1 MGIFID
7 MIISKSVTK
16 EKWESVYEETLQ
28 LVSRLPLAD
37 RRKVEIHGIETM
49 CMVHSGEIEERYGWN
64 GEYTRLGW
72 HTIGDMY
79 TLRCAEDQFMPRTLL
94 EDDQIETEITDVLMD
109 LNPLCEEN
117 HQCNSNRE
125 SHTEFLWGGKTQG
138 EPYHIYLLAVAAL
151 IEARLGI
158 EAYTTGDIT
167 KGQFKR
173 AVAIANKYLEEKID
187 LPDQCNMDR
196 LFARINN
203 LPVPE
208 TRKLKAFIGLYLGGK
223 DAEFGDFLR
232 DHFSE
237 GVLEEYW
244 SEVFKQY
251 TIGTHGYADYLR
263 EYLWWGFDLKRLC
276 DYPSYLDKE
285 GNELY
290 QDFINEVMNCKLYIA
305 DKDCSDPL
313 RVDQETEDLYGVAT
327 QFAQFFLAAGKNK
340 SVDRYI
346 PLETIRKVL
355 SDALGVHCDVNAII
369 DHYLDEEKKVH
380 DLMKI
385 KDRELTR
392 EETDKIM
399 KQAGAEKF
407 AETFGKRKQEFL
419 EERQKY
425 DITIPDDLIYF
436 ELGETTVSPDIRKML
451 VDFRRF
457 HDEVWKNECDGCKD
471 WDAKRR
477 CKWLVDHN
485 ISYLIR
491 EEDWDNIFT
500 QIEKEPDS
508 FGRFYSVIRTKITSD
523 AVYHLC
529 LALMVNDEIH
539 EYTTQLILEQP

>member
-1 MGIFID
+1 MGIFIS

-37 RRKVEIHGIETM
+37 YRMVEIHGIETR
-49 CMVHSGEIEERYGWN
+49 CMVHTGEIEERYGWN
-64 GEYTRLGW
+64 GEYTRVGW
-72 HTIGDMY
+72 RTTGDMY
-79 TLRCAEDQFMPRTLL
+79 SLRRAEDHFTPRTLL

-109 LNPLCEEN
+109 LDPLCEEN
-117 HQCNSNRE
+117 YQCNSHRE

-208 TRKLKAFIGLYLGGK
+208 TRKLKAFIELYLGGK

-232 DHFSE
+232 EHFTE

-244 SEVFKQY
+244 GEVFRKY
-251 TIGTHGYADYLR
+251 TIGTHIYADYLH
-263 EYLWWGFDLKRLC
+263 EYLLWGFDLRKLC
-276 DYPSYLDKE
+276 DYPNYLDKE

-290 QDFINEVMNCKLYIA
+290 EDFIHEVMKCKLYLE
-305 DKDCSDPL
+305 DKNCFDPL
-313 RVDQETEDLYGVAT
+313 TIDQESEGTYGVAT
-327 QFAQFFLAAGKNK
+327 QFAQIFLSAGKNRNI
-340 SVDRYI
+340 DRYI
-346 PLETIRKVL
+346 PIETIREVL
-355 SDALGVHCDVNAII
+355 TDALGNFCDVNAII
-369 DHYLDEEKKVH
+369 DHDLNEENKVRE
-380 DLMKI
+380 LMNI
-385 KDRELTR
+385 KERELTK
-392 EETDKIM
+392 EEKDRILG
-399 KQAGAEKF
+399 QAGAERF
-407 AETFGKRKQEFL
+407 AEIYNKHKQEVL
-419 EERQKY
+419 EKRQQY
-425 DITIPDDLIYF
+425 DITLPDELIFF
-436 ELGETTVSPDIRKML
+436 EMEDTTVSPDIRKML

-457 HDEVWKNECDGCKD
+457 HDEVWKNEYDGCKD

-500 QIEKEPDS
+500 QIEKESDS
-508 FGRFYSVIRTKITSD
+508 FGRFYSVIRTEICSD

-529 LALMVNDEIH
+529 LALLVNDELY
-539 EYTTQLILEQP
+539 EYSKQLKLEQ